1 MTAIKRLLLAL
12 VCVTALVA
20 VARYAD
26 AQPVE
31 RERRDPTSVTQTPKA
46 PSINPPV
53 EAQRPTPEDIDRLRE
68 EFDRRYWSSHHVAF
82 RLGKEYVLRPGE
94 SVRDVIVVDSSA
106 TIEGFVRGDV
116 TVALGDVKLGSTA
129 VIAGSLFVFGGNLT
143 VQPGAAVRDH
153 AVIVGGSYEGPP
165 DFSFGREHFLID
177 AGPLVD
183 RVKAVV
189 PWLTEGLL
197 FGRPIVPRLGWVWT
211 IVLIVF
217 VLSLALNMMFLDG
230 VRMCTQML
238 AARPLSTFL
247 VGLLVLLLAGPVSV
261 VLIAS
266 VVGLAVVPFLIAAI
280 VIAWTVGKIGVS
292 LWIGGSMIGQPV
304 PETRVQSAVM
314 FTLGFATICVVYMV
328 PILGFIVWGLVG
340 VLGLGSATLA
350 FMTAYRR
357 ENPAR
362 PKPAPAPRGDDDM
375 PPSPRQPETI
385 DPIPL
390 DTPPIERPIASAP
403 VARTVA
409 AGNAALFPRASFGE
423 RIVAF
428 ALDVA
433 LVLIINGAFRLVDDD
448 GGPFALLLA
457 YHIIFWTWKGATV
470 GDIIMQLRVVRVTG
484 EPLRFGDALVRGLAS
499 VFSILI
505 LGLGMFWILRDPER
519 QAWHDKIAGTYVV
532 KVPPSYALS

>member
-1 MTAIKRLLLAL
+1 
-12 VCVTALVA
+12 
-20 VARYAD
+20 
-26 AQPVE
+26 
-31 RERRDPTSVTQTPKA
+31 
-46 PSINPPV
+46 
-53 EAQRPTPEDIDRLRE
+53 
-68 EFDRRYWSSHHVAF
+68 
-82 RLGKEYVLRPGE
+82 
-94 SVRDVIVVDSSA
+94 
-106 TIEGFVRGDV
+106 
-116 TVALGDVKLGSTA
+116 
-129 VIAGSLFVFGGNLT
+129 
-143 VQPGAAVRDH
+143 
-153 AVIVGGSYEGPP
+153 
-165 DFSFGREHFLID
+165 
-177 AGPLVD
+177 
-183 RVKAVV
+183 
-189 PWLTEGLL
+189 
-197 FGRPIVPRLGWVWT
+197 
-211 IVLIVF
+211 
-217 VLSLALNMMFLDG
+217 
-230 VRMCTQML
+230 
-238 AARPLSTFL
+238 
-247 VGLLVLLLAGPVSV
+247 
-261 VLIAS
+261 
-266 VVGLAVVPFLIAAI
+266 
-280 VIAWTVGKIGVS
+280 
-292 LWIGGSMIGQPV
+292 
-304 PETRVQSAVM
+304 M